1 MMCAASPAATLAVYR
16 RMCRSVRNWRPAMS
30 DLIVIGY
37 PDETTAQRVWD
48 ELVKLEEDY
57 LVDLEDAAIVRRD
70 AKGKL
75 HVTTPAHHAV
85 AWGTLSGLFW
95 GVLIGLL
102 FLFPLAPLVG
112 VAGGI
117 MGAALGAAENLG
129 IKDDFKRRV
138 QDMLEPGTSA
148 ILVILRK
155 ATYDKFVEALR
166 PYGGTILRTSL
177 SHEAEQQLM
186 KTLHGEDLKVPT
198 REQPTAS
205 GGAPAPAT

>member
-1 MMCAASPAATLAVYR
+1 
-16 RMCRSVRNWRPAMS
+16 MS

-37 PDETTAQRVWD
+37 PDEATAENVWR
-48 ELVKLEEDY
+48 ELINLQNDY
-57 LVDLEDAAIVRRD
+57 LVDLDDAAIIRRD

-95 GVLIGLL
+95 GVLLGLL

-117 MGAALGAAENLG
+117 MGAALGVAGDIG

-138 QDMLEPGTSA
+138 QDLVQPGTSA
-148 ILVILRK
+148 ILVIVRK
-155 ATYDKFVEALR
+155 ATPDKFLEALQ
-166 PYGGTILRTSL
+166 PYGGTVLQTSL
-177 SHEAEQQLM
+177 PHDAEQQLM
-186 KTLHGEDLKVPT
+186 KALHGDDPAAPT
-198 REQPTAS
+198 WQQPVAS
-205 GGAPAPAT
+205 AGPAA

>member
-1 MMCAASPAATLAVYR
+1 
-16 RMCRSVRNWRPAMS
+16 MS

-37 PDETTAQRVWD
+37 PDEKTAQNAWE
-48 ELVKLEEDY
+48 ELLTLEREY
-57 LVDLEDAAIVRRD
+57 LVDLEDAAIIRRD
-70 AKGKL
+70 HKGKL
-75 HVTTPAHHAV
+75 HITTPAHHAV
-85 AWGTLSGLFW
+85 AWGSFSGLFW

-129 IKDDFKRRV
+129 IKDDFKQRV
-138 QDMLEPGTSA
+138 QHMLEPGTSA

-186 KTLHGEDLKVPT
+186 KILHGEDPKVPT
-198 REQPTAS
+198 WEQPAAS
-205 GGAPAPAT
+205 AEGPASAT